1 LARSFGISDMT
12 ARKYI
17 DILEGTFMVRTVSPW
32 YVNLGKRLVKRPKL
46 YLRDSG
52 LFHSL
57 MNIEDLSQLNAH
69 PKLGASWEGFAL
81 EQFLRIHRS
90 DEAYFWSTYS
100 GAELDLLLFAGGK
113 RYGLEFKFNEAPKI
127 TKSMHVALHDLDLQ
141 HLWVVYPG
149 RESYPVHE
157 KITVQAIT
165 DISVVS
171 AQMKNRTNFQ

>member
-1 LARSFGISDMT
+1 
-12 ARKYI
+12 
-17 DILEGTFMVRTVSPW
+17 
-32 YVNLGKRLVKRPKL
+32 
-46 YLRDSG
+46 
-52 LFHSL
+52 
-57 MNIEDLSQLNAH
+57 
-69 PKLGASWEGFAL
+69 L
-81 EQFLRIHRS
+81 EQFLRIQQPA
-90 DEAYFWSTYS
+90 EAYFWSTYS

-165 DISVVS
+165 DIAILS
-171 AQMKNRTNFQ
+171 ARLKNRQAF